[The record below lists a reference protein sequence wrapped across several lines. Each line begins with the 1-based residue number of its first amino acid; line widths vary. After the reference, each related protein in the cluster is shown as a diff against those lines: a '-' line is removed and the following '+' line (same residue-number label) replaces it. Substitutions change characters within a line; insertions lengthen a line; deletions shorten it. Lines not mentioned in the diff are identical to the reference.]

1 MGLLQHLPIPDVAW
15 KVISIDFAE
24 CLPKLEHSNCIMVVV
39 DTFSKYSHF
48 IPICHHFTSLTV
60 AKQFMNDVFK
70 LHEFPQ
76 AMISNRDKAIISYP
90 FIYIYI
96 VYVLGALGSL

>member
-1 MGLLQHLPIPDVAW
+1 
-15 KVISIDFAE
+15 
-24 CLPKLEHSNCIMVVV
+24 MVVV

-48 IPICHHFTSLTV
+48 IPICHPFTSLTV

-90 FIYIYI
+90 YIISLTVAKQFIPSR
-96 VYVLGALGSL
+96 LSPATTDLWG